1 MQREVRRSILSGRM
15 RAPPSV
21 AVAHRAIIAASFAE
35 GQSVISNV
43 PPSESL
49 MATADACNSLGADVQ
64 FGSGVADVIG
74 GGEIAVPAE
83 LSCGGSNTT
92 LKLFMGIFAHLPN
105 EILLTGSGL
114 LLERG
119 IRPFT
124 QYLDSVSAYTL
135 NPSGSLPLH
144 LRGPVKSGELV
155 YFPPLGTQ
163 LLSGLLLGAPL
174 GLDDTEIG
182 IAGGFSERGCLDA
195 TVAIM
200 EMAGIEFAAKE
211 ADFFAVPGGQG
222 YLPLRQFEVPGSRTH
237 SSYLLLAGALAGKCV
252 LEGAPESPR
261 LEALLSHF
269 GAFSSRSEGSFTS
282 GAGTLEAADFD
293 VSQSSGLLP
302 HALVLSC
309 LSGGESRLIGF
320 PRVARRQ
327 RARVRRLAS
336 QLQRMGADIREI
348 PEGLLVSG
356 GRLHGAEVE
365 SEGDAHIAMACAAAA
380 LCAEGPTAISGAECL
395 NSAYPDFFRNLAQLG
410 AIVR

>member
-43 PPSESL
+43 PASESL
-49 MATADACNSLGADVQ
+49 AATADACNSLGADVQ
-64 FGSGVADVIG
+64 FGSGIADVIG
-74 GGEIAVPAE
+74 GGEIRMPGE
-83 LSCGGSNTT
+83 LSCGASNTT
-92 LKLFMGIFAHLPN
+92 LKLFMGIFSHFPQ
-105 EILLTGSGL
+105 EVLLTGSGA
-114 LLERG
+114 LLERN

-144 LRGPVKSGELV
+144 LRGPIKSGELA

-163 LLSGLLLGAPL
+163 FLSGLLLGAPISL
-174 GLDDTEIG
+174 EDTEIG
-182 IAGGFSERGCLDA
+182 IAGGFAERGCLDA
-195 TVAIM
+195 TVGIM
-200 EMAGIEFAAKE
+200 KKAGVQFAAEE

-222 YLPLRQFEVPGSRTH
+222 YLPLREFDVPASRTL

-252 LEGAPESPR
+252 LEGLPEMPP
-261 LEALLSHF
+261 LGAVFSHF
-269 GAFSSRSEGSFTS
+269 GAFSSYSEGSFTS

-293 VSQSSGLLP
+293 VSHSAGFIP
-302 HALVLSC
+302 HALVLAC
-309 LSGGESRLIGF
+309 LSAGESRLIGF
-320 PRVARRQ
+320 PRIRRSQ

-336 QLQRMGADIREI
+336 QLKRMGADIREI
-348 PEGLLVSG
+348 PEGLLVAG
-356 GRLHGAEVE
+356 GKLHGAEVE
-365 SEGDAHIAMACAAAA
+365 PGDARVAMACAAAA
-380 LCAEGPTAISGAECL
+380 LCAEGPTTINGAECL
-395 NSAYPDFFRNLAQLG
+395 DGAYPGFFRDLAQLG